1 MRNGLFLLL
10 ALLGGCVSAA
20 DCASDWYSTGQRDG
34 RLGAY
39 QADLYAGKCT
49 TTVDR
54 ARYDQGWQEGF
65 AQRPRIVAF

>member
-1 MRNGLFLLL
+1 MRNALLLSL

-39 QADLYAGKCT
+39 QAQLYVSKCSGP
-49 TTVDR
+49 VDTS
-54 ARYDQGWQEGF
+54 RYDEGWQEGV
-65 AQRPRIVAF
+65 AQRPRIAAF

>member
-1 MRNGLFLLL
+1 MRNTLLVL
-10 ALLGGCVSAA
+10 PALLGGCVSAA
-20 DCASDWYSTGQRDG
+20 DCAGDWYSTGQRDG

-54 ARYDQGWQEGF
+54 ARYEEGWQEGF

>member
-1 MRNGLFLLL
+1 MRNALL
-10 ALLGGCVSAA
+10 ALATLLGGCVSAA
-20 DCASDWYSTGQRDG
+20 DCNSDWYSTGQRDG

-49 TTVDR
+49 TAVDR

-65 AQRPRIVAF
+65 AQRPRIVSF

>member
-1 MRNGLFLLL
+1 MRNPLFLSL

-39 QADLYAGKCT
+39 QAQLYVSHCSGP
-49 TTVDR
+49 VDTS
-54 ARYDQGWQEGF
+54 RYDQGWQEGF
-65 AQRPRIVAF
+65 AQRPRISAF